1 MFSLNKK
8 ERLKSKILIDLLF
21 SKGNVLRE
29 YSIKLVWV
37 NTDSQQSEPLVA
49 GFGVSKRLFKR
60 ANKRNRIKRLLREAY
75 RLHKNSLQNS
85 LQSKNR
91 HIGIMIIYTA
101 DNLTTFKAIED
112 KIIVILNRLEKA
124 VINKELI

>member
-1 MFSLNKK
+1 M
-8 ERLKSKILIDLLF
+8 
-21 SKGNVLRE
+21 
-29 YSIKLVWV
+29 
-37 NTDSQQSEPLVA
+37 
-49 GFGVSKRLFKR
+49 
-60 ANKRNRIKRLLREAY
+60 
-75 RLHKNSLQNS
+75 HKNSLKNS